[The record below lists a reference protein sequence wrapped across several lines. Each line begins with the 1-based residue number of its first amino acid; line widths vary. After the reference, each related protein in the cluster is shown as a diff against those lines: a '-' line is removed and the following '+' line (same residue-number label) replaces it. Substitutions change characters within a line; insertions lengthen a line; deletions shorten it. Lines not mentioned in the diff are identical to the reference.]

1 MGTEKLGDLTPFT
14 DAELGSTPQL
24 SRGNLLGGAALEA
37 TKSSDESLEGLTPF
51 TDAELGSTP
60 QLSRG
65 NLLGGA
71 ALEATTDQE

>member
-37 TKSSDESLEGLTPF
+37 T
-51 TDAELGSTP
+51 
-60 QLSRG
+60 
-65 NLLGGA
+65 
-71 ALEATTDQE
+71 TDQE